1 MSENEQNIPENT
13 PIPPENTTTTTETV
27 VITERFIDVQKVFS
41 QKSPRLARW
50 IPWFVFNYL
59 RRIIHEKQVNAFLYE
74 HRDDDAKTYSRAV
87 RDYFK
92 LDVVI
97 HGAENL
103 PLTGRCIAASNHPLG
118 GLDGILLMD
127 LIGQLRTD
135 LQVVVND
142 LLMNIPQL
150 RPYFIPINKHGSNK
164 ENLTI
169 FNKAFADENIIL
181 YFPAGLVSRKQKK
194 TGFIRDLE
202 WQPTFLKK
210 AVQTKR
216 DIIPIHVGGKNSN
229 FFYNLANFRK
239 WIGIKGNIEM
249 LYLVDEM
256 FHQMGKTIP
265 ITIGKPISYQRFDKS
280 KTMLQWAEDLRQY
293 IYVLGENPDAVF

>member
-194 TGFIRDLE
+194 NRFYPRFGMAADFFEKSSADQTRYYTHTCGR
-202 WQPTFLKK
+202 QKQQFL
-210 AVQTKR
+210 
-216 DIIPIHVGGKNSN
+216 
-229 FFYNLANFRK
+229 L
-239 WIGIKGNIEM
+239 
-249 LYLVDEM
+249 
-256 FHQMGKTIP
+256 
-265 ITIGKPISYQRFDKS
+265 
-280 KTMLQWAEDLRQY
+280 
-293 IYVLGENPDAVF
+293 